1 MVVIVETVERLL
13 AVFAQEALPVEEVV
27 FALLLLGQVYLL
39 VAEVTEVAAVLLL
52 RRFVLFEL
60 CFEIIKMRLILS
72 YIT

>member
-13 AVFAQEALPVEEVV
+13 AVFAHEALPMEEVV
-27 FALLLLGQVYLL
+27 LALLLLGQVYLL

-60 CFEIIKMRLILS
+60 CLKLLK
-72 YIT
+72 